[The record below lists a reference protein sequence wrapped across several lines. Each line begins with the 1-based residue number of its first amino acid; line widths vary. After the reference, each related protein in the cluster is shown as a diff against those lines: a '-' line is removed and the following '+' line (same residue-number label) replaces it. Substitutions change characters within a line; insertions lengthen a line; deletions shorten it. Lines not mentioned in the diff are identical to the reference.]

1 MFKMLKYQLEYV
13 WARLGEKGQG
23 VVEYA
28 LILAAVVAI
37 AAVALSDGQPIGEAI
52 KNLFTSTGDKIN
64 DAAGTTGGG
73 TGGGTSGSTGG

>member
-28 LILAAVVAI
+28 LILAFVVALVVFALGDNTAI
-37 AAVALSDGQPIGEAI
+37 GQSIRTLFANTAA
-52 KNLFTSTGDKIN
+52 KIN
-64 DAAGTTGGG
+64 AAAGTGATGAAP
-73 TGGGTSGSTGG
+73 TNQ

>member
-1 MFKMLKYQLEYV
+1 MMLKYQLEYF

-37 AAVALSDGQPIGEAI
+37 AVVALSDTSPIGEAI
-52 KNLFTSTGDKIN
+52 DNLFNSTGNKIN
-64 DAAGTTGGG
+64 DAAG
-73 TGGGTSGSTGG
+73 GSTGGGGGGEG

>member
-28 LILAAVVAI
+28 LILAFVVVLVT
-37 AAVALSDGQPIGEAI
+37 VALSDNSTIGNAVRE
-52 KNLFTSTGDKIN
+52 LFSSTAEKITN
-64 DAAGTTGGG
+64 AAGTGTTGTGG
-73 TGGGTSGSTGG
+73 TGGGTSN

>member
-28 LILAAVVAI
+28 LILAFVVVLVT
-37 AAVALSDGQPIGEAI
+37 VALSDNSTIGQAVRD
-52 KNLFTSTGDKIN
+52 LFDSTAGKIRT
-64 DAAGTTGGG
+64 AAGTGG
-73 TGGGTSGSTGG
+73 TGGGTGN

>member
-1 MFKMLKYQLEYV
+1 MFKMFKYQLEYM

-37 AAVALSDGQPIGEAI
+37 AAVALSNTSPIGEAI
-52 KNLFTSTGDKIN
+52 DNLFNSTAGEIN
-64 DAAGTTGGG
+64 NAAGTGGNAA
-73 TGGGTSGSTGG
+73 GGNTSP

>member
-28 LILAAVVAI
+28 LILAFVVVLVT
-37 AAVALSDGQPIGEAI
+37 VALSGENSTIGKAVRD
-52 KNLFTSTGDKIN
+52 LFTNTAGKITNATG
-64 DAAGTTGGG
+64 TGG
-73 TGGGTSGSTGG
+73 TGGAGN